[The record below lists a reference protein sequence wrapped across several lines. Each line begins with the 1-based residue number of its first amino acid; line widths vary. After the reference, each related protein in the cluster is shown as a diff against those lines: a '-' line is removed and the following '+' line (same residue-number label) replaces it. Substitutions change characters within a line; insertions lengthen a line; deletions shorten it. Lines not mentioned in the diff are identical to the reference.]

1 MQTFTVFAGSSGFAP
16 QSHNEAAKAL
26 GHACADKDITLC
38 FGGMNAGLMYLVAEA
53 ARRNKG
59 RVIGVIP
66 SRLRDSERV
75 HKELSELIT
84 VETLWERKREMY
96 FRADAVIALPG
107 GFGTF
112 DEVAEILY
120 WGVLGF
126 HAKPMLLLNI
136 DGYWDELLEYLRNHV
151 SQGEGELGH
160 VTDFLLE
167 AASVEEGFKK
177 IQNWQA
183 PDYAKSKDE
192 KTEELPHFEDAFSAE
207 HMDSII
213 ISKATVLGCYQ
224 IGTAL
229 ALRQLGKH
237 SLPIGLLNENGNFDL
252 LLDWVEHAS
261 KARYITAK
269 CSDLFAT
276 APTTAELAEKLSAL
290 VGHEIDLHEDK
301 WGDKPEF

>member
-38 FGGMNAGLMYLVAEA
+38 YGGMNAGLMYLVAEA

-75 HKELSELIT
+75 HKELTELIT
-84 VETLWERKREMY
+84 TETLWERKREMY
-96 FRADAVIALPG
+96 FLADAVIALPG
-107 GFGTF
+107 GFGTY

-136 DGYWDELLEYLRNHV
+136 DGYWDTFLDYMNNHV
-151 SQGEGELGH
+151 SQGEGELGPI
-160 VTDFLLE
+160 TDFLVE
-167 AASVEEGFKK
+167 ASSVEEGFEKLK
-177 IQNWQA
+177 NWTA
-183 PDYAKSKDE
+183 PHYAKSRDE
-192 KTEELPHFEDAFSAE
+192 RKEELPHFEDAFSAE

-213 ISKATVLGCYQ
+213 ISKATALGSYQ

-237 SLPIGLLNENGNFDL
+237 GLPIGLLNENGDFNGL
-252 LLDWVEHAS
+252 LNWIEHAS

-276 APTTAELAEKLSAL
+276 AATTEELAEKLTAL
-290 VGHEIDLHEDK
+290 VGHDIDLHGDK